1 MNIIELKQ
9 KTQSELDATVEKLQ
23 QLAQITDQFIA
34 QQNRLV
40 GKLEAYDEL
49 LKEENEGK
57 EPSSEEETNDKEL
70 PENEKN
76 NSNQ

>member
-9 KTQSELDATVEKLQ
+9 KTRAELDATVEKLQ
-23 QLAQITDQFIA
+23 QLAQITDQLIA
-34 QQNRLV
+34 QQNKLV

-49 LKEENEGK
+49 LKDENEGN

-70 PENEKN
+70 SENEKN
-76 NSNQ
+76 NNNP